1 MNRRLTTTISYDQP
15 MADSDTHYRI
25 VAVCL
30 GNICRSPMAE
40 AVLTARFAETGLG
53 HNVSVTSGGTG
64 GWHIG
69 KPADQRAR
77 ATLQRAGYQSD
88 HRARQFESAWFS
100 AADLILGMDYSN
112 VQDLRGMAPNDHS
125 ASRVLIMRSF
135 DPSLMHLPEDDP
147 ALAIPDPY
155 YGTELDFRTALTM
168 IERSAGGIV
177 DQVRLELARR
187 VPRS

>member
-1 MNRRLTTTISYDQP
+1 MTSYDQP
-15 MADSDTHYRI
+15 MVDSDGHYRI

-53 HNVSVTSGGTG
+53 QNVSVASAGTG
-64 GWHIG
+64 GWFVG
-69 KPADQRAR
+69 KAADPRAR
-77 ATLQRAGYQSD
+77 ATLHRAGYSSN
-88 HRARQFESAWFS
+88 HRAQQFESTWFS
-100 AADLILGMDYSN
+100 EADLILGMDYSN

-155 YGTELDFRTALTM
+155 YGTEMDFRTALSM
-168 IERSAGGIV
+168 IERSADGIV
-177 DQVRLELARR
+177 DQVRLELARNM
-187 VPRS
+187 PR